1 MFIVKRD
8 GSIVHVGLPE
18 ERYEFV
24 NELECHSP
32 MFVSSGSGDEVSS
45 LTGSDTDTS
54 DSFVDSH
61 DLVTFRYLRKTWL
74 IAGAIDG
81 YMHNRPV
88 QH

>member
-1 MFIVKRD
+1 MGVDRANVIE
-8 GSIVHVGLPE
+8 HVGLPE
-18 ERYEFV
+18 ERSEFV

-45 LTGSDTDTS
+45 LTGSDTDTT
-54 DSFVDSH
+54 DSFVDSP

-74 IAGAIDG
+74 IEGAIDG